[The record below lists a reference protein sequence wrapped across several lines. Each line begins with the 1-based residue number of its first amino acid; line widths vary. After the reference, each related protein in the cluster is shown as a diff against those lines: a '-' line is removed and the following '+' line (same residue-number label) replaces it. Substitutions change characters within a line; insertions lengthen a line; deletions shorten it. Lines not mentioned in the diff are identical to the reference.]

1 MEKRKI
7 DLSAYYDVHEEET
20 FEGKDGTKVT
30 VRNHIPY
37 MDKEAIAG
45 EMAGQLL
52 IIHDESCMYTSKDI
66 KRKKLYMI
74 AKYYTDIDVE
84 EADEHQIA
92 DFLINNDL
100 ADQIENYVFDDWY
113 LVEQIYLYIEKAVIK
128 TYEDDKSL
136 SKAIKTSFSSLLT
149 GEDVGTTLAN
159 AEHVRDTLMDAVEAL
174 RQVNKEKEEQIDHGK
189 MTVGGNVIN
198 FAKRKDE

>member
-1 MEKRKI
+1 
-7 DLSAYYDVHEEET
+7 
-20 FEGKDGTKVT
+20 
-30 VRNHIPY
+30 
-37 MDKEAIAG
+37 
-45 EMAGQLL
+45 
-52 IIHDESCMYTSKDI
+52 MYTSKDI

-136 SKAIKTSFSSLLT
+136 SKAIKTSFSGLLT
-149 GEDVGTTLAN
+149 GEDVGTALAN